1 MVTEYTFYTRQEL
14 KELRHTLQSV
24 LDKAGIAGITIDV
37 GNCSYEGG
45 EATFK
50 VKLTK
55 EGAQSAEEKNLE
67 RMANSMQF
75 DITKVG
81 TINGQLVKLVGYN
94 IKASKM
100 PWMVSSL
107 TTDSKWKLTDQQ
119 AKRMFGKV
127 ETVRDDWVDQI

>member
-1 MVTEYTFYTRQEL
+1 MTNYTRQEL
-14 KELRHTLQSV
+14 KELRQKLQSV
-24 LDKAGIAGITIDV
+24 LDKEGIAGITIDV

-55 EGAQSAEEKNLE
+55 EGATSAEERNLE

-75 DITKVG
+75 DTTKVG
-81 TINGQLVKLVGYN
+81 TINGQLVKLIGYN

-100 PWMVSSL
+100 PWQVGAL
-107 TTDSKWKLTDQQ
+107 
-119 AKRMFGKV
+119 
-127 ETVRDDWVDQI
+127 I

>member
-1 MVTEYTFYTRQEL
+1 MTDYTKQEL
-14 KELRHTLQSV
+14 KELRHTLQST
-24 LDKAGIAGITIDV
+24 LDKEGIAGITIAV

-67 RMANSMQF
+67 RMANSYGI
-75 DITKVG
+75 DPTRIG
-81 TINGQLVKLVGYN
+81 AINGQSVTLQGYN

-119 AKRMFGKV
+119 AKRMFGKE
-127 ETVRDDWVDQI
+127 ETVI

>member
-1 MVTEYTFYTRQEL
+1 MTDYTRQEL
-14 KELRHTLQSV
+14 KELRQKLQSV
-24 LDKAGIAGITIDV
+24 LDKEGIAGITIDV

-67 RMANSMQF
+67 RMANSYGI
-75 DITKVG
+75 DPTRIG
-81 TINGQLVKLVGYN
+81 AINGQSVTLQGYN

-119 AKRMFGKV
+119 AKRMFGKE
-127 ETVRDDWVDQI
+127 ETVI

>member
-1 MVTEYTFYTRQEL
+1 MTNYTRQEL
-14 KELRHTLQSV
+14 RELRQTLQSV

-67 RMANSMQF
+67 RMANSYGI
-75 DITKVG
+75 DPTRIG
-81 TINGQLVKLVGYN
+81 TINGQSVTLQGYN
-94 IKASKM
+94 IKATKM

-127 ETVRDDWVDQI
+127 EEVMGSTLVR

>member
-14 KELRHTLQSV
+14 KELRQTLQSV
-24 LDKAGIAGITIDV
+24 LDKEGIAGITIDV

-67 RMANSMQF
+67 RMANSYGI
-75 DITKVG
+75 DPTRIG
-81 TINGQLVKLVGYN
+81 AINGQSVTLQGYN

-119 AKRMFGKV
+119 AKRMFGKE
-127 ETVRDDWVDQI
+127 ETVI

>member
-1 MVTEYTFYTRQEL
+1 MKINHRETNTMTDYTKQEL
-14 KELRHTLQSV
+14 KELRHTLQST
-24 LDKAGIAGITIDV
+24 LDKEGIAGITIAV

-67 RMANSMQF
+67 RMANSYGI
-75 DITKVG
+75 DPTRIG
-81 TINGQLVKLVGYN
+81 AINGQSVTLQGYN

-119 AKRMFGKV
+119 AKRMFGKE
-127 ETVRDDWVDQI
+127 ETVI

>member
-1 MVTEYTFYTRQEL
+1 MIGMNMTDYTRQEL
-14 KELRHTLQSV
+14 KELRQKLQSV
-24 LDKAGIAGITIDV
+24 LDKEGIAGITIDV

-67 RMANSMQF
+67 RMANSYGI
-75 DITKVG
+75 DPTRIG
-81 TINGQLVKLVGYN
+81 AINGQSVTLQGYN

-119 AKRMFGKV
+119 AKRMFGKE
-127 ETVRDDWVDQI
+127 ETVI

>member
-1 MVTEYTFYTRQEL
+1 MTDYTGQEVR
-14 KELRHTLQSV
+14 ELRQTLQSA
-24 LDKAGIAGITIDV
+24 LDKAGIAGITIAV
-37 GNCSYEGG
+37 GNCGYLGG

-50 VKLTK
+50 VKVTK

-67 RMANSMQF
+67 RMANSYGI
-75 DITKVG
+75 DPTRIG
-81 TINGQLVKLVGYN
+81 AINGQSVTLQGYN

-119 AKRMFGKV
+119 AKRMFGKE
-127 ETVRDDWVDQI
+127 ETV

>member
-14 KELRHTLQSV
+14 KELRQTLQSV
-24 LDKAGIAGITIDV
+24 LDKEGIAGITIAV

-100 PWMVSSL
+100 PWQVGAI
-107 TTDSKWKLTDQQ
+107 TGDSKWKLTDQQ
-119 AKRMFGKV
+119 AKRMFSKK
-127 ETVRDDWVDQI
+127 ETV

>member
-14 KELRHTLQSV
+14 KELRQTLQSV
-24 LDKAGIAGITIDV
+24 LDKEGIAGITIDV

-67 RMANSMQF
+67 RMANSYGI
-75 DITKVG
+75 DPTRIG
-81 TINGQLVKLVGYN
+81 TINGQSVTLQGYN
-94 IKASKM
+94 IKATKM

-127 ETVRDDWVDQI
+127 EEVMGSTLVR

>member
-1 MVTEYTFYTRQEL
+1 MTDYTRQEL

-24 LDKAGIAGITIDV
+24 LDKAGIEGITIAV

-50 VKLTK
+50 VKVTK
-55 EGAQSAEEKNLE
+55 EGAQSAEERNLE
-67 RMANSMQF
+67 RMANSMLF
-75 DITKVG
+75 DTSKVG

-94 IKASKM
+94 IKATKM

-119 AKRMFGKV
+119 AKRMFGKE
-127 ETVRDDWVDQI
+127 ETVI

>member
-14 KELRHTLQSV
+14 KELRQTLQSV

-67 RMANSMQF
+67 RMANSYGI
-75 DITKVG
+75 DPTRIG
-81 TINGQLVKLVGYN
+81 TINGQSVTLQGYN
-94 IKASKM
+94 IKATKM

-119 AKRMFGKV
+119 AKRMFGKE
-127 ETVRDDWVDQI
+127 ETVI

>member
-14 KELRHTLQSV
+14 KELRQTLQSV

-67 RMANSMQF
+67 RMANSYGI
-75 DITKVG
+75 DPTRIG
-81 TINGQLVKLVGYN
+81 AINGQGVTLQGYN
-94 IKASKM
+94 INARKM

-107 TTDSKWKLTDQQ
+107 TTDSKWKLTQ
-119 AKRMFGKV
+119 AQAVSMFGKIS
-127 ETVRDDWVDQI
+127 ETV